1 MSLYVALLFLHVVG
15 AVALGVILC
24 FEMAAIIGL
33 RRAATTT
40 EAAQWLTLLRTPRAL
55 GRPAGPTVLLS
66 GIYMSV
72 TRWGAQGWIIVAL
85 AAIVLIGVLESALSA
100 RRFAAVTKLLES
112 EDGLISAT
120 LGGLLRDPMLKL
132 SISLR
137 GGLFLDIVF
146 LMCTKPGF
154 APAIGVIAVSLVAG
168 YVAALP
174 GRSRRLARVTS

>member
-40 EAAQWLTLLRTPRAL
+40 EAAQWLSLLRTPRAL

-85 AAIVLIGVLESALSA
+85 AAIVLIGVLESALSS
-100 RRFAAVTKLLES
+100 RRFVAITKSLES
-112 EDGLISAT
+112 ENGVISARMR
-120 LGGLLRDPMLKL
+120 GLLRDPMLKL

-137 GGLFLDIVF
+137 GGLFLGIVF
-146 LMCTKPGF
+146 LMCTKPGVV
-154 APAIGVIAVSLVAG
+154 PALGVVALSLVAG
-168 YVAALP
+168 SAAALP
-174 GRSRRLARVTS
+174 GRSRRLTRA